1 MFLNANCRFLKK
13 EYKVYFITRKEYQG
27 SQFDMF
33 EKQYKV
39 KSVYYGL
46 MFAASLVMMIL
57 TLIDFLGSV
66 I

>member
-1 MFLNANCRFLKK
+1 MLRYLKK

-27 SQFDMF
+27 QLFNMF
-33 EKQYKV
+33 ETQYKV

-46 MFAASLVMMIL
+46 LFAASLVMMIL